1 MKTHQIISLFFSLL
15 VLMVAGLPLQAAQP
29 DCTSC
34 LSPSASVAEIAA
46 YPQPAVESLEVDT
59 DILYDRWY
67 QRVNGA
73 VQVYDAPHGNPV
85 RVMDAGFNF
94 VTVLGTQDGWA
105 QINAGEWVQSTDLT
119 ESSSVVSHFSG
130 VLLPE
135 DPLPYP
141 MAWAL
146 INMYPSRA
154 PGGSPSEANRLVYRY
169 TRLNLYS
176 SAQVDGET
184 WYQVGVDEWVHQHH
198 VAKIIPVERPTE
210 VDTERWISI
219 DLYEQ
224 LLVAY
229 EGEQP
234 VFATLVASGQSIWP
248 TNEGLYNIYFRR
260 IRKDMSGG
268 KVGDDYYYLEEVPWT
283 MFFDEGRALHGAY
296 WHDGFGY
303 RRSHGCVNLAI
314 ADAHWLYNW
323 VAEVMETK
331 SSADKEHGPA
341 VYVFSSGQY

>member
-1 MKTHQIISLFFSLL
+1 MKPQSAFWTVLL
-15 VLMVAGLPLQAAQP
+15 VLILVLPAHAAESDCPTCATAGISAA
-29 DCTSC
+29 DIS
-34 LSPSASVAEIAA
+34 A
-46 YPQPAVESLEVDT
+46 YPEPSVKPLVVNTSL
-59 DILYDRWY
+59 LYDRWY

-73 VQVYDAPHGNPV
+73 VPVFDAPNGHLL
-85 RVMDAGFNF
+85 RTIDDGFNF

-105 QINAGEWVQSTDLT
+105 QINAGEWVRTIDLT
-119 ESSSVVSHFSG
+119 DSTSVVSHFTG

-135 DPLPYP
+135 ESLPYP

-146 INMYPSRA
+146 INMYPSRI
-154 PGGSPSEANRLVYRY
+154 PGGRPSESNRLVYRY
-169 TRLNLYS
+169 TRLNLYAS
-176 SAQVDGET
+176 TEVEGET

-198 VAKIIPVERPTE
+198 VAKILPQTRPVE

-224 LLVAY
+224 VLVAY
-229 EGEQP
+229 VGDRP

-248 TNEGLYNIYFRR
+248 TNEGIYNIYFRR
-260 IRKDMSGG
+260 TRKDMSGG
-268 KVGDDYYYLEEVPWT
+268 KVGNDYYYLEEVPWT

-314 ADAHWLYNW
+314 TDAHWLYNW
-323 VAEVMETK
+323 VADAMGTK
-331 SSADKEHGPA
+331 ASADKEIGPA